1 MNKSPQTANTRTPM
15 KKPFY
20 KTKTAFFLGA
30 VALALVLS
38 VIICFLADDA
48 FALTAEDGEV
58 TLVFT
63 ETASAGEAAKLL
75 KSEGLIGSKLW
86 FRTYLRIRGR
96 KLTVSPGTYTIR
108 RSAGFD
114 GIYYPLSKPGK

>member
-1 MNKSPQTANTRTPM
+1 MSKRSSNSPEVVENKE

-20 KTKTAFFLGA
+20 KTKTAFFLAA
-30 VALALVLS
+30 VAVSLLLSILICLLAN
-38 VIICFLADDA
+38 DA
-48 FALTAEDGEV
+48 FALTADEGEV

-63 ETASAGEAAKLL
+63 EITEVKDAARML

-86 FRTYLRIRGR
+86 FRTYLGIRGR
-96 KLTVSPGTYTIR
+96 KLTVQPGTYTIR

-114 GIYYPLSKPGK
+114 GTYHALST